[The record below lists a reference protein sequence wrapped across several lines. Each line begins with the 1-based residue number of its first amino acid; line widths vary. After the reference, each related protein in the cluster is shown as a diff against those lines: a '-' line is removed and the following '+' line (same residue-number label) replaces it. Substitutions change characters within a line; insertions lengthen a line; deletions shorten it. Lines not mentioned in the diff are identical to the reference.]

1 MSATPTTPEG
11 RPRQKPK
18 HRSLAEALA
27 GWTSQA
33 GRLRSRALPGASV
46 LLMDPAG
53 GESVWR
59 DDQRLAGTVRKPRFS
74 AILLPEEL
82 VLRRSLVLPRMSASL
97 TDQAL
102 EIEARSHNPFA
113 AGELVWGSQLRD
125 ADGGQKHAEILLAPR
140 SHIVS
145 YLQARWPELVAAGRQ
160 PEVWAMSQW
169 GVPVAI
175 RGFGETHRLN
185 LAGRQRRG
193 NWALLTLALII
204 ATAAAV
210 TPSMQLRMRA
220 IEAATAYEAVARRV
234 APLVRKRDELTALN
248 DRISALGVASAERV
262 DPAAVIEYLTKI
274 LPDDTYL
281 YNLEVQS
288 TKVTANGFTVD
299 AAALLQRLSADPRLK
314 NVRSPSAVTRQP
326 GAAKE
331 AFVVEFTLP
340 PLPTVA
346 ATAPVPAPVAGGAL
360 APPAAPTTAS
370 APSAAAAP
378 PAQKPSPTGAAA
390 APAPGASPF
399 VIGGSK

>member
-1 MSATPTTPEG
+1 MSATPTPES
-11 RPRQKPK
+11 RPRQ
-18 HRSLAEALA
+18 RSKSPSLNEALA
-27 GWTSQA
+27 GWTVQA

-46 LLMDPAG
+46 VLMDPQG

-59 DDQRLAGTVRKPRFS
+59 DDRRLVGAVRKPKFM
-74 AILLPEEL
+74 AILLPEDL
-82 VLRRSLVLPRMSASL
+82 VLRRSLLLPRMSAAL

-102 EIEARSHNPFA
+102 EIEARSHSPFP
-113 AGELVWGSQLRD
+113 AGELVWGSLLRD
-125 ADGGQKHAEILLAPR
+125 ADGGQKHAEILIAPR

-145 YLQARWPELVAAGRQ
+145 YLQTRWPETAAADRQ
-160 PEVWAMSQW
+160 PEVWAMSEW
-169 GVPVAI
+169 GVPVVI

-185 LAGRQRRG
+185 QAGRQRRG
-193 NWALLTLALII
+193 NWALLTLSLII

-210 TPSMQLRMRA
+210 TPTMQLRMRA
-220 IEAATAYEAVARRV
+220 LEAATAYEAVARRV

-262 DPAAVIEYLTKI
+262 DPAAVIDYLTKI

-281 YNLEVQS
+281 YNLEVQN

-326 GAAKE
+326 GATKE
-331 AFVVEFTLP
+331 AFVVEFTLQ

-346 ATAPVPAPVAGGAL
+346 AAAPVVGVAL
-360 APPAAPTTAS
+360 APAS
-370 APSAAAAP
+370 APAIAPATAAAAALQ
-378 PAQKPSPTGAAA
+378 AQKPLSTGAAVT
-390 APAPGASPF
+390 PAPGASPF